1 LPHSAI
7 SEQTTKYPE
16 TLAKQGISRHKGAKH
31 NYDKNTFYLPR
42 QIDAKATDVKYLQG
56 FLTPDRINFPHF
68 SHTFEP
74 LFIARYISFAI
85 NRGRDKKWL
94 KNHGIV
100 I

>member
-42 QIDAKATDVKYLQG
+42 QDTGI
-56 FLTPDRINFPHF
+56 TPE
-68 SHTFEP
+68 SLE
-74 LFIARYISFAI
+74 
-85 NRGRDKKWL
+85 K
-94 KNHGIV
+94 
-100 I
+100 